1 MKISTATIRP
11 NIRNIILP
19 SSVLEAKNPY
29 IVRPR
34 SNTRVKVIIKYVIK
48 GPILN

>member
-19 SSVLEAKNPY
+19 ASVLEAKNPY

-34 SNTRVKVIIKYVIK
+34 SNTRVKIIIKNVIK

>member
-1 MKISTATIRP
+1 MKISTVTIRL
-11 NIRNIILP
+11 NIRNIRLP
-19 SSVLEAKNPY
+19 ASVLEAKNPY

-34 SNTRVKVIIKYVIK
+34 SNTRVKIIIKHVIK

>member
-1 MKISTATIRP
+1 MPP

-19 SSVLEAKNPY
+19 APVLEAKNPY

-34 SNTRVKVIIKYVIK
+34 SNTRAKIIIKYVIK